1 MRISDWSSDVC
12 SSDLPPCRDHRDA
25 RREGLERPVHPDMTA
40 QPAAIDPPSADWHER
55 AERIAFDGRPFVDG
69 AARTPCSR
77 ATTETECPF
86 TEKPMAATTDCAPGT
101 VDRTVAAAWRWLTGL
116 SRGRAAGSR
125 HTVSPRRRR
134 DGGDGRG

>member
-55 AERIAFDGRPFVDG
+55 AERIAFDGRDRKSVAKGKGGSDRVD
-69 AARTPCSR
+69 
-77 ATTETECPF
+77 
-86 TEKPMAATTDCAPGT
+86 
-101 VDRTVAAAWRWLTGL
+101 TG
-116 SRGRAAGSR
+116 GRR
-125 HTVSPRRRR
+125 HMKKKNTIIIMNTIT
-134 DGGDGRG
+134 